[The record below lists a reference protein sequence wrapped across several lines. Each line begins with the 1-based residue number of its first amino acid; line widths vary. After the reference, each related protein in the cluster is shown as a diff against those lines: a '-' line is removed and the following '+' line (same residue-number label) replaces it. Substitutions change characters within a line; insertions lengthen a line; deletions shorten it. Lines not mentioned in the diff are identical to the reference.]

1 MSQIKT
7 NTTALQDILNAASNL
22 PKPID
27 TSDATATSSKIL
39 SGYTAYVDDKIIA
52 GNIPNKTGNDISVN
66 GNTVNIPAGNYEN
79 DVSKSVGAV
88 TQATPSISIDSA
100 GKITATST
108 QTEGYVSAGTKS
120 GTKQLTTQ
128 AAQTITPGTSDK
140 TAVSSGVYTT
150 GATVVKG
157 DANLKAENILGGKSI
172 FGVSGGIPNNGSVS
186 QTIDGINTKSVTI
199 PAGYTSG
206 GTVGLDN
213 SIDNAVTDALNALAE
228 KGVAI
233 PSGTTINE
241 LDTLISSIT
250 GMSEINGLKVYTGTV
265 IPAVDDG
272 LIYLTK
278 SGDSIHSEV
287 YAILNGNN
295 NYRYYASVF
304 LMSDYDV
311 TNYETLYVTKN
322 QHYHD
327 GTRTYAISRA
337 RVQNNTITIDTSK
350 DESGG
355 NNMNISYFPRSG
367 QTMPYT
373 FCKSNY
379 TFKAGKIYGWII
391 VGERSE

>member
-1 MSQIKT
+1 MSELVICEK
-7 NTTALQDILNAASNL
+7 QDL
-22 PKPID
+22 
-27 TSDATATSSKIL
+27 
-39 SGYTAYVDDKIIA
+39 
-52 GNIPNKTGNDISVN
+52 
-66 GNTVNIPAGNYEN
+66 VNIA
-79 DVSKSVGAV
+79 D
-88 TQATPSISIDSA
+88 SIRS
-100 GKITATST
+100 
-108 QTEGYVSAGTKS
+108 
-120 GTKQLTTQ
+120 
-128 AAQTITPGTSDK
+128 
-140 TAVSSGVYTT
+140 
-150 GATVVKG
+150 VKG
-157 DANLKAENILGGKSI
+157 ISDQLSIQEMKSN
-172 FGVSGGIPNNGSVS
+172 VDS
-186 QTIDGINTKSVTI
+186 INTDVT
-199 PAGYTSG
+199 
-206 GTVGLDN
+206 N
-213 SIDNAVTDALNALAE
+213 ALNALIE
-228 KGVAI
+228 KGVTVPDETKVDGLAK
-233 PSGTTINE
+233 
-241 LDTLISSIT
+241 LIANIT

-304 LMSDYDV
+304 LMSYYDV

-350 DESGG
+350 DETGG
-355 NNMNISYFPRSG
+355 NNMNITYFPKSG

>member
-39 SGYTAYVDDKIIA
+39 SGYTAYVDDKMIA
-52 GNIPNKTGNDISVN
+52 GNIPNKTGNDVSVN

-79 DVSKSVGAV
+79 DVLKSVGVV

-150 GATVVKG
+150 GATIVKG
-157 DANLKAENILGGKSI
+157 DANLKAENILSGKSI

-186 QTIDGINTKSVTI
+186 QTMDGINTKSVSI

-213 SIDNAVTDALNALAE
+213 SIDSAVSAAIAALTE
-228 KGVAI
+228 KGVEV
-233 PSGTTINE
+233 PDGT
-241 LDTLISSIT
+241 
-250 GMSEINGLKVYTGTV
+250 KV
-265 IPAVDDG
+265 DG
-272 LIYLTK
+272 LAALIT
-278 SGDSIHSEV
+278 
-287 YAILNGNN
+287 AI
-295 NYRYYASVF
+295 
-304 LMSDYDV
+304 
-311 TNYETLYVTKN
+311 
-322 QHYHD
+322 
-327 GTRTYAISRA
+327 
-337 RVQNNTITIDTSK
+337 
-350 DESGG
+350 ESGG
-355 NNMNISYFPRSG
+355 NIEGHSILSG
-367 QTMPYT
+367 SITLAESAT
-373 FCKSNY
+373 SDI
-379 TFKAGKIYGWII
+379 KIYHDNVKYPSDSIMLLFEDIRNGGFHDNSTAAHIASSITIGNASHSVIQYGSTGAMGYGSVFSMYTNCFYIGDDLYRKLMPGI
-391 VGERSE
+391 VYIWVRFTI